1 MQFPLPAA
9 RAYGF
14 LPTKVNVFLT
24 PRSMLRINESEA
36 QRNLVGKEVIPV
48 VANVDAQQVPALVR

>member
-1 MQFPLPAA
+1 
-9 RAYGF
+9 
-14 LPTKVNVFLT
+14 
-24 PRSMLRINESEA
+24 MLRINESEA